1 MILSPT
7 DAPDNATASLGKM
20 MMAEQVSGGTQS
32 TSLPADDDLEDGFF
46 GLLNKL
52 DSVKSTNVWFEN
64 LLIPS
69 SLNQKS
75 YDWNLITTVFE

>member
-1 MILSPT
+1 MSGMILSPT

-32 TSLPADDDLEDGFF
+32 TSLPADEDFEDGFF

-64 LLIPS
+64 FAHTI
-69 SLNQKS
+69 K
-75 YDWNLITTVFE
+75 FESDKL